1 MPSWYPGRPY
11 KPVDMEEVDKG
22 GIPKSKELKSK
33 LDEWLSGN
41 VVEPMAK
48 AGYPNV
54 GAGIATVPS
63 SIAEF
68 LAPESPYELAPGMA
82 GVGKMKRQ
90 ARRFAKDI
98 ENLNIEQI
106 EKIYKGSVQDIIDFE
121 KKHPNI
127 SKKAYASQGGNVM
140 SADPSFNYTDDDL
153 KDIDKYLELKDRYD
167 TVKNTFAGIT
177 NKDRANDFGVLREV
191 RKNIEGIENT
201 TDRINKIRYTSPMPI
216 EEKIRILGQR
226 NEALRS
232 QSGRVHNLHND
243 IFETGGDKPYLRPK
257 GYAKQKKQIK
267 PTAPATKQM
276 NREEYDK
283 MLQGKTDPNYY
294 DRLREEF
301 YNKEEELSPL
311 ERFLKG
317 KGDQ

>member
-11 KPVDMEEVDKG
+11 KPVDAKDADKTE
-22 GIPKSKELKSK
+22 IPKSRELKSK
-33 LDEWLSGN
+33 LDEWLTGN

-68 LAPESPYELAPGMA
+68 LTPESPYELAPGMA
-82 GVGKMKRQ
+82 GVRKMGRKAEKMSKDLLDYAEKNPGKIDLILDWLYNDSKGNLPDMFDKSDLKSRMASGKLSELLRFIKGKKENDLEHKLNTGNWPAKFETTRKELRQ
-90 ARRFAKDI
+90 PVETLKGFKKLDPKEESSLTKSAK
-98 ENLNIEQI
+98 Q
-106 EKIYKGSVQDIIDFE
+106 IIDDINYNKNYE
-121 KKHPNI
+121 
-127 SKKAYASQGGNVM
+127 SKRLDLAHKAV
-140 SADPSFNYTDDDL
+140 F
-153 KDIDKYLELKDRYD
+153 
-167 TVKNTFAGIT
+167 
-177 NKDRANDFGVLREV
+177 
-191 RKNIEGIENT
+191 
-201 TDRINKIRYTSPMPI
+201 
-216 EEKIRILGQR
+216 
-226 NEALRS
+226 
-232 QSGRVHNLHND
+232 
-243 IFETGGDKPYLRPK
+243 GDKPY
-257 GYAKQKKQIK
+257 
-267 PTAPATKQM
+267 TAPKRLAAQEAARARKAAKPQAPM
-276 NREEYDK
+276 SKLPSRQDYDQ